1 MSMLRFGN
9 AALVTRIVD
18 PFKWVDKKVPAGRVK
33 VARNIIA
40 KYDPSKWLLS
50 HVSIIASVDVE
61 LADQKDKKSN
71 YLIKPEYSAFVNNNG
86 DSWERELLKA
96 TYKTFLGADNYVE
109 HVQIPELSKG
119 KVIDVALREVP
130 IGKDI
135 DGKDLTTLYVDILIA
150 TNKTHTDLIEKIKDG
165 TYNATSMGC
174 GIAGTKIIL
183 PNGSIKFIENVMVGD
198 EVLTHTGKSKKVT
211 ALFNKYVSDVSL
223 YSVDYIGAEEPL
235 RLTGEHPIL
244 IAFSDSVKCTYQKSR
259 CRVDRNQS
267 MCSWNSKGGKK
278 KIECGRD
285 KNTYEYGFKFV
296 PISEVSKG
304 DYIVRVFPTDTTDSE
319 IFTEDICR
327 LLGIYAGDGYIGWQW
342 ATNIDHITQQKT
354 YTKRYPAYIG
364 FCLGLK
370 EKKLQEEVLELL
382 NKISPS
388 VTITSKEVPERN
400 GFYINVY
407 DKDLSKLFYENC
419 GEGAWT
425 KSFSDKVMVLP
436 KDKQLKIISGMFD
449 TDGCYQEKTNSLH
462 YSSASINLLNQLH
475 LLLLR
480 NGIGNARERVL
491 RKDTGKKKGQGK
503 YFQET
508 VTVNKNFS
516 FKVPSCKNKSFGI
529 EPKIKKED
537 CFFFN
542 NYYLSQIKTIT
553 HLRFSG
559 NIYNFSVEEDESY
572 SVDNVAVHNCL
583 IAYSQCSQCG
593 NIAEDEPKLCKHVR
607 YFKNNFF
614 IDKNGVK
621 RIIAELCGRAEDPG
635 SNKFIDASW
644 VKKPAFEGAL
654 LRNLVEPSEDISEKL
669 NKAMLFPSFQPQPGM
684 LLRAASQS
692 AAALVNEI
700 QAQNEAAPDP
710 ASSPAPKEPK
720 EPAGD
725 DTDFP
730 AAPEGDTPLKL
741 DEPPAEEAPAAEAPV
756 PEAPAAPQ
764 PQIQEPAEDATVK
777 EVEDLF
783 TKNILN
789 KIRKKLLKDDAELKT
804 APGDKPIVSES
815 LNDNFI
821 KTSDSKNHL
830 IKLARTTGNKRLIN
844 GFMILSNIE
853 NWESL
858 KRYGY
863 DRRDVLGMLHFIDK
877 NMSSNPV
884 GSDAVL
890 ALSKIK
896 TANSSPQSFFTEMI
910 IEIGRQPSVKEAK
923 KLIKWAK
930 ILSKL

>member
-130 IGKDI
+130 IGKDL

-150 TNKTHTDLIEKIKDG
+150 TNKVHTDLIEKIKDG
-165 TYNATSMGC
+165 TYNATSMG
-174 GIAGTKIIL
+174 
-183 PNGSIKFIENVMVGD
+183 
-198 EVLTHTGKSKKVT
+198 
-211 ALFNKYVSDVSL
+211 
-223 YSVDYIGAEEPL
+223 
-235 RLTGEHPIL
+235 
-244 IAFSDSVKCTYQKSR
+244 
-259 CRVDRNQS
+259 
-267 MCSWNSKGGKK
+267 
-278 KIECGRD
+278 
-285 KNTYEYGFKFV
+285 
-296 PISEVSKG
+296 
-304 DYIVRVFPTDTTDSE
+304 
-319 IFTEDICR
+319 
-327 LLGIYAGDGYIGWQW
+327 
-342 ATNIDHITQQKT
+342 
-354 YTKRYPAYIG
+354 
-364 FCLGLK
+364 
-370 EKKLQEEVLELL
+370 
-382 NKISPS
+382 
-388 VTITSKEVPERN
+388 
-400 GFYINVY
+400 
-407 DKDLSKLFYENC
+407 
-419 GEGAWT
+419 
-425 KSFSDKVMVLP
+425 
-436 KDKQLKIISGMFD
+436 
-449 TDGCYQEKTNSLH
+449 
-462 YSSASINLLNQLH
+462 
-475 LLLLR
+475 
-480 NGIGNARERVL
+480 
-491 RKDTGKKKGQGK
+491 
-503 YFQET
+503 
-508 VTVNKNFS
+508 
-516 FKVPSCKNKSFGI
+516 
-529 EPKIKKED
+529 
-537 CFFFN
+537 
-542 NYYLSQIKTIT
+542 
-553 HLRFSG
+553 
-559 NIYNFSVEEDESY
+559 
-572 SVDNVAVHNCL
+572 CL

-607 YFKNNFF
+607 YFKNNYF
-614 IDKNGVK
+614 IDKNGIK

-654 LRNLVEPSEDISEKL
+654 LRNLVEPSEDVSEKL
-669 NKAMLFPSFQPQPGM
+669 NKAMLVPSFQPQPGM

-700 QAQNEAAPDP
+700 QAQDEATPDP
-710 ASSPAPKEPK
+710 APAPAAKETK

-821 KTSDSKNHL
+821 KTSNSKKHL

-844 GFMILSNIE
+844 GFMILSNLE